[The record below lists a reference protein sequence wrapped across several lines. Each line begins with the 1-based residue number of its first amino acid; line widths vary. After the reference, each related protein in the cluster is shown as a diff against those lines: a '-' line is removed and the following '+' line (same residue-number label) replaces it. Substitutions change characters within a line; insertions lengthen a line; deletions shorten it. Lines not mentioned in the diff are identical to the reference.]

1 LTLDNRRMAMVE
13 DGYFRNTRPLFV
25 IGQDGVRRYS
35 DTPLMASAPD
45 RGEEPPAA
53 LNPAAQPVLISSAD

>member
-1 LTLDNRRMAMVE
+1 MHLGGT
-13 DGYFRNTRPLFV
+13 
-25 IGQDGVRRYS
+25 
-35 DTPLMASAPD
+35 D